1 MRVIPAPGRQVRSPE
16 TKLLLPADGIDVPDD
31 SILWNRILRDG
42 DVVKAASA
50 AAAASV
56 KASKASETPVQTVG
70 GDK

>member
-1 MRVIPAPGRQVRSPE
+1 MRVIPAPGRQVRNPE

-42 DVVKAASA
+42 DVVKGVPAAPSTA
-50 AAAASV
+50 V
-56 KASKASETPVQTVG
+56 RASKASEAPVQTVG

>member
-42 DVVKAASA
+42 DVIKATPGATVSTKTA
-50 AAAASV
+50 
-56 KASKASETPVQTVG
+56 KASETLAAPTTG